1 MPRVAAIFP
10 GQGSH
15 ADGMQEPWAD
25 SRVITDGIEML
36 GFDPF
41 DNLAGGTRYQ
51 QPAIFLCSVA
61 AWEEATDKDA
71 VVAAAG
77 HSLGEYAA
85 LVAAEALSFE
95 DALPLVAE
103 RAAAMAEAGDDN
115 PGSMIAFLGGEDS
128 DIRRLALE
136 LGLTVAN
143 DNAPGQL
150 ILSGAAEAIDQADA
164 VGRDQTG
171 ARTRKL
177 DVSGA
182 FHSPLMRGAA
192 DRLAAALDKS
202 TISEPRFPVYSNGT
216 AAPFADIRSELEA
229 NLLRG
234 VRWRETLLALSA
246 ERVDRFAEYGHGA
259 VLTGLVKRTLGVTA

>member
-15 ADGMQEPWAD
+15 ATGMEEPWAA
-25 SRVITDGIEML
+25 SETITSGLEIL
-36 GFDPF
+36 GFNPF
-41 DNLAGGTRYQ
+41 EKLEEGTRYQ

-61 AWEEATDKDA
+61 AWREEQDA
-71 VVAAAG
+71 GDVVAAAG

-85 LVAAEALSFE
+85 LVAAEVLSFE

-103 RAAAMAEAGDDN
+103 RAAAMAEAGDDK

-128 DIRRLALE
+128 DIRALARDLD
-136 LGLTVAN
+136 LTVAN

-150 ILSGAAEAIDQADA
+150 ILSGAIDMIEKADE
-164 VGRDQTG
+164 VGRDSTG
-171 ARTRKL
+171 ARTRRL

-182 FHSPLMRGAA
+182 FHSPLMGGAA
-192 DRLAAALDKS
+192 DRLTAALEKA
-202 TISEPRFPVYSNGT
+202 TFNEPRFPVYSNGT
-216 AAPFADIRSELEA
+216 AAPFTDARDELAA

-234 VRWRETLLALSA
+234 VRWRETLLAMSS
-246 ERVDRFAEYGHGA
+246 EGVDRFAEYGHGS
-259 VLTGLVKRTLGVTA
+259 VLSGLVKRTLGVPA